1 MIYRNSPMASKLN
14 WWTEPNAGAG
24 EIAREFLSGER
35 ELLQF
40 VRAEN
45 DMLLD
50 LIVFLEATRGLS
62 LTVRRSVGGELLV
75 TALPWAESLLLT
87 GRTADVLRGYIDNQM
102 VRMADRFD
110 MTVRQSVRSM

>member
-1 MIYRNSPMASKLN
+1 MIYRNSPMATKLR
-14 WWTEPNAGAG
+14 WWTDSNAGAG
-24 EIAREFLSGER
+24 EIAREFLNGER

-45 DMLLD
+45 DMVLD

-75 TALPWAESLLLT
+75 TAVPWAESLLLT
-87 GRTADVLRGYIDNQM
+87 GRTAEVLRGYIDNRM
-102 VRMADRFD
+102 VKMADRFD
-110 MTVRQSVRSM
+110 MTVRQPIRSM